1 MRRNIM
7 TTTGRTF
14 PLSPK
19 VNGEKGETSQKPEQ
33 ERLPDPEDYL
43 AQELHWEE
51 SRINRGL
58 G

>member
-1 MRRNIM
+1 MRRSIM
-7 TTTGRTF
+7 TTSGRTF
-14 PLSPK
+14 SSLPK
-19 VNGEKGETSQKPEQ
+19 VNGERKETDQKPKQ

-43 AQELHWEE
+43 AQELCWEE